1 MSVSNIGA
9 LFELDLRFMTLL
21 GWTADMARIA
31 VTDGMAKDAVSLL
44 EQSGHEVV
52 LGTISKDDLAQGALS
67 EFDAIVVRSAT
78 KLPAEVIA
86 ASGDR
91 LSVIGRAGVGVD
103 NIDIVAAAKA
113 GIPVVNAP
121 RASTQ
126 SVVELTIGHLLASLR
141 HIPRSDRSL
150 RDGQWEKKAMKGTEL
165 SGKNLGLIGFGR
177 IAQGVGVI
185 AQALGMSIHT
195 YDPYLPPKVAK
206 IQNTTLHKNVDTLFS
221 NCTHISIHC
230 NLNDET
236 HHLVNA
242 ERLALMPGRSNDGIT
257 CGNHIVNCARGGII
271 DEDALLAA
279 LVDGTLSSAALD
291 VFEIEPVPASA
302 PLLQHPH
309 FHGTPHI
316 GAATMEAQ
324 ARVGRDIALAIM
336 KVLDGGVCDTTVNS
350 HLLG

>member
-1 MSVSNIGA
+1 MA
-9 LFELDLRFMTLL
+9 LF
-21 GWTADMARIA
+21 GWFSVMARIA
-31 VTDGMAKDAVSLL
+31 VTDGMAKDAVAIL
-44 EQSGHEVV
+44 EQAGHEVV
-52 LGTISKDDLAQGALS
+52 LGTIPANELASGALN

-78 KLPAEVIA
+78 KLPADVIK
-86 ASGDR
+86 ASGER

-103 NIDIVAAAKA
+103 NIDIAAAAQA

-141 HIPRSDRSL
+141 HIPRADRGMRS
-150 RDGQWEKKAMKGTEL
+150 GKWEKKAMKGTEL

-177 IAQGVGVI
+177 IAQGVGAV
-185 AQALGMSIHT
+185 AQALGMTVHT

-206 IQNTTLHKNVDTLFS
+206 IQNTTLHKKVETLFS

-242 ERLALMPGRSNDGIT
+242 KRLALMPGRSNDGIA
-257 CGNHIVNCARGGII
+257 CGNHVVNCARGGII
-271 DEDALLAA
+271 DEDALVQA
-279 LVDGTLSSAALD
+279 LEDGTVASAALD
-291 VFEIEPVPASA
+291 VFEVEPVDAAS
-302 PLLQHPH
+302 PLLQHEH

-324 ARVGRDIALAIM
+324 ARVGLDIAHAIM
-336 KVLDGGVCDTTVNS
+336 TVLDGGACETTVNA
-350 HLLG
+350 HLLS

>member
-1 MSVSNIGA
+1 MAFVGRI
-9 LFELDLRFMTLL
+9 
-21 GWTADMARIA
+21 TAMARIA
-31 VTDGMAKDAVSLL
+31 VTDGMANDAVELL
-44 EQSGHEVV
+44 KQAGHEVV
-52 LGTISKDDLAQGALS
+52 LGFIEPDALATGALG

-78 KLPAEVIA
+78 KLPASVID

-91 LSVIGRAGVGVD
+91 LRVIGRAGVGVD
-103 NIDIVAAAKA
+103 NIDITSAAAA

-126 SVVELTIGHLLASLR
+126 SVVELTIGHLLASVR
-141 HIPRSDRSL
+141 HIPRSDRSI
-150 RDGQWEKKAMKGTEL
+150 RNGKWEKKAMKGTEL

-177 IAQGVGVI
+177 IAQGVGAI
-185 AQALGMSIHT
+185 AQALGMSVHT

-206 IQNTTLHKNVDTLFS
+206 AQNTTLHKKVENLFS
-221 NCTHISIHC
+221 NCTHISVHC

-242 ERLALMPGRSNDGIT
+242 ERMALMPGRSNDGIR

-271 DEDALLAA
+271 DEQALLDSLNSGQLA
-279 LVDGTLSSAALD
+279 SAALD
-291 VFEIEPVPASA
+291 VFETEPVPAQS
-302 PLLQHPH
+302 PLLQHEH

-324 ARVGRDIALAIM
+324 ARVGLDIARAIM
-336 KVLDGGVCDTTVNS
+336 TVLNGKVCETTVNA
-350 HLLG
+350 HLLK